1 MVTLMSG
8 DDEAIGRI
16 YQALADPTRRRLLR
30 RLAERP
36 GMSTGQL
43 VAGVPGLSRWA
54 VMKHLGVLRECELVQ
69 TLPQGRRRRHYADL
83 RSLDRC
89 RDWLAQLAASAPKTS
104 R

>member
-1 MVTLMSG
+1 MVTLMPS
-8 DDEAIGRI
+8 DDEATDRI
-16 YQALADPTRRRLLR
+16 YRALADPTRRRLLQ

-36 GMSTGQL
+36 GLSTGQL

-54 VMKHLGVLRECELVQ
+54 VMKHLGVLRDCELVQ

-83 RSLDRC
+83 RALERC
-89 RDWLAQLAASAPKTS
+89 RDWLTQLAGSASGTQ